1 MTDTI
6 LYPTGPFELHRKG
19 IDADVRALH
28 TMDLHGKVALVVG
41 GYGAIGTTISKTLA
55 AAGATSVIVGRNG
68 DQARALA
75 VQLTDGG
82 YIAEGLELDA
92 SNTEAVRELST
103 SLVQRYGS
111 IDILANC
118 VGFNKE
124 QKLLEVTEEAFDKV
138 YSRTLRAGMFLSQAV
153 AAHQIAAGKG
163 GSQIHLLS
171 IGSSLGFR
179 DRGYSS
185 FCAAKGGLAIL
196 LKQHATELAPHGI
209 TVNGVAPGRVRTQKN
224 DKALGDKET
233 FERATADVPLGRLAT
248 PADVAGAVHFLAS
261 GLSRFVT
268 GQILYVDGGQSAC
281 R

>member
-1 MTDTI
+1 MTMK
-6 LYPTGPFELHRKG
+6 YV
-19 IDADVRALH
+19 DVQAQKS
-28 TMDLHGKVALVVG
+28 MDLHGKVALVVG
-41 GYGAIGTTISKTLA
+41 GYGAIGTTISETLA

-68 DQARALA
+68 DQARMLA
-75 VQLTDGG
+75 GQLNDQG
-82 YIAEGLELDA
+82 YIADGLELDA
-92 SNTEAVRELST
+92 CNTEAIRELST
-103 SLVQRYGS
+103 SLVQHYGS

-118 VGFNKE
+118 VGYNKE
-124 QKLLEVTEEAFDKV
+124 QRLLDVTEEAFDKV

-185 FCAAKGGLAIL
+185 FCAAKGGLAVL

-224 DKALGDKET
+224 NKTLDDAATLD
-233 FERATADVPLGRLAT
+233 RATANVPLGRLAT

-261 GLSRFVT
+261 ALSRFVT
-268 GQILYVDGGQSAC
+268 GQILYVDGGLSAC